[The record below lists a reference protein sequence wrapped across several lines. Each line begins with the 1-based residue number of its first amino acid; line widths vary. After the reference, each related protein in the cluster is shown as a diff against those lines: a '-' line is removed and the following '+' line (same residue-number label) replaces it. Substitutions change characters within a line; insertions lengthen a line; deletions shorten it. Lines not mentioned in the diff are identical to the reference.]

1 MVLGEGC
8 LHAQRGEELE
18 GFWDI
23 DAAWFAR
30 RNYDLRWGPE
40 WVRNDEYSSIQLPLW
55 MLALLTAVPTGLLC
69 WYDGERLRT
78 PP

>member
-18 GFWDI
+18 GCWDV
-23 DAAWFAR
+23 DAGWFAR